1 MPETR
6 KVLGQSAPALTT
18 LTALYTA
25 PSATQA
31 VVSTVTICNRSATA
45 TTYRLSIA
53 IAGAADA
60 TSQYVVYDATI
71 AGNDT
76 VALTQGWTLG
86 ATDVIRCYAGAATLT
101 FVAFGVELT

>member
-25 PSATQA
+25 TGVQA

-45 TTYRLSIA
+45 TTYRLSVA

-86 ATDVIRCYAGAATLT
+86 AGDVIRCYAGAATLT
-101 FVAFGVELT
+101 FVGFGVELT